1 MTPKHL
7 RQIFLWPALI
17 GLLTGAGLVTAL
29 IDDQWLEALSLGA
42 LGVPIVVI
50 LYIYFFVNRMRR

>member
-29 IDDQWLEALSLGA
+29 IDDQWLETLSLGA